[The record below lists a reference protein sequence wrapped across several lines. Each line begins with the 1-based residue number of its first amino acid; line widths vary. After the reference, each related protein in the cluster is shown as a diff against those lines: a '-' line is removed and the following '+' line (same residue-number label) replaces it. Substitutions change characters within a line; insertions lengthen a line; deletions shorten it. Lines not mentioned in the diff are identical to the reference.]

1 MMTLK
6 IITFKIDEELLERI
20 DLLAQETGTNR
31 SDIIRKAIIL
41 YVNKMEKEAMTKKPR
56 IRIIKDNE

>member
-1 MMTLK
+1 MTLK

-31 SDIIRKAIIL
+31 SDIIRKAILL
-41 YVNKMEKEAMTKKPR
+41 YVNKMEKEATIKKPR
-56 IRIIKDNE
+56 IKIIKDTE

>member
-1 MMTLK
+1 MTLK

>member
-1 MMTLK
+1 MRLK

-41 YVNKMEKEAMTKKPR
+41 YINKMEKESSIKKPR
-56 IRIIKDNE
+56 IKIIKDNE